1 MRLRPLIAL
10 LALLLLG
17 APAAAAQASA
27 TVSGKLGGGWPASGR
42 GLLQTV
48 EAVNAATGRVVATAD
63 AARNRYAITVPAGTY
78 VLVARASDLRRGRI
92 KVLHSPAIKVT
103 RSRKLDLPVKP
114 AAKRKRRASKRA
126 TPTARAAAAAAAG
139 GVTGIGPIP
148 MTADPG
154 SGLRGGNGAGSMID
168 GLLPA
173 CKARGGRL
181 VDIDPRTLDALRG
194 EQRLND
200 NGRTAG
206 PYQYTPL
213 APTTVVTGTGTIDA
227 NGKVIVDIKI
237 IDPQTG
243 DVIQHIR
250 VGGEA
255 GEQGDNIGKL
265 LRHIGDQLGKQE
277 CPPPTP
283 ATTPSRRPTGTA
295 PAPAAPA
302 PPPSLPSV
310 STLVYSGTLDGS
322 FQQGNKPE
330 IMTGHVAWSMSAAGQ
345 WPAMTWSITS
355 LSGTFT
361 DNGSNTSGCNGLCTP
376 PCSSTLSLKPT
387 YHDVFAPG
395 ISTIPGQSGYEVTA
409 YNPADATGN
418 SGSPASYQIQSSGS
432 CPGEA
437 YELLHL
443 VEHTGGDAACIAALH
458 PDVLLPPGSTGRS
471 FNCGPDEIITP
482 AGAGLPYRST
492 LTITSVLQF
501 NGAAQN

>member
-10 LALLLLG
+10 LALLLLC
-17 APAAAAQASA
+17 APAATAHASA

-78 VLVARASDLRRGRI
+78 VLVARASDLRRGRS

-103 RSRKLDLPVKP
+103 RSRKLDLPVK
-114 AAKRKRRASKRA
+114 AVAKKKRRARA
-126 TPTARAAAAAAAG
+126 AARAAAAAAGG

-168 GLLPA
+168 GLLPS

-181 VDIDPRTLDALRG
+181 VDIDPKTLDALRG
-194 EQRLND
+194 EQRLHD

-213 APTTVVTGTGTIDA
+213 APTTVVTGSGSVDA

-265 LRHIGDQLGKQE
+265 LRHIGEQLGKQE

-283 ATTPSRRPTGTA
+283 TTAPSKRPTGK
-295 PAPAAPA
+295 PPVPAAPVP
-302 PPPSLPSV
+302 PPPSPSQ

-322 FQQGNKPE
+322 FQQGNKPQ
-330 IMTGHVAWSMSAAGQ
+330 IMTGHVEWSMSAAGV

-409 YNPADATGN
+409 YNPADATGG
-418 SGSPASYQIQSSGS
+418 SGSPASYQVQSSGS

-437 YELLHL
+437 YELLRL
-443 VEHTGGDAACIAALH
+443 VEHTGGDAACNAALR
-458 PDVLLPPGSTGRS
+458 PDVNLPPGSTGKS
-471 FNCGPDEIITP
+471 FNCGPVEIITP

-492 LTITSVLQF
+492 LSITSLLQF
-501 NGAAQN
+501 NGAP